1 MRLAAMPIESIYRAN
16 RSTEIFVLHCGKLPY
31 RAMLRKINVYV
42 GDEYLGNARAHP
54 SGPAERN
61 TFITASSEA
70 IAMHRFVHAVD
81 AASDR
86 APTAYNFHRH

>member
-1 MRLAAMPIESIYRAN
+1 MRLAAMPIESIYRVN
-16 RSTEIFVLHCGKLPY
+16 RSTEIFVLHCGKLPL
-31 RAMLRKINVYV
+31 RATQQEINAYA

-86 APTAYNFHRH
+86 ALTAYNSHRH